1 MNWFLS
7 LISAKIF
14 KICIVLFLIL
24 LSGIGGY
31 YIGNLN
37 GSKIL
42 KTNQVETDKVNISPS
57 KTIVSS
63 PSISPTPTPQ
73 INTHWGGFSQEFM
86 NDNTFSVFYPLD
98 NKHNPF
104 ISYAKDSGWPIS
116 QLERLFITNVSF
128 GDYRVGVS
136 EVDPTLCYKDTC
148 TYVLDSITKEENVN
162 IDGINSKKITAEIS
176 QKGGGIIL
184 PGKISESILYIIPYQ
199 NKYIILF
206 SFYPDLGF
214 KKFVSSFEVKPNTV
228 GHKNINPETL

>member
-7 LISAKIF
+7 LISAKTYKIF
-14 KICIVLFLIL
+14 IVLFLIL

-42 KTNQVETDKVNISPS
+42 KSNQETDMVNISQS
-57 KTIVSS
+57 RTMVSS
-63 PSISPTPTPQ
+63 LSISPTPVPQ

-148 TYVLDSITKEENVN
+148 VDVLDNIIKEEKVS
-162 IDGINSKKITAEIS
+162 IDGISSKKITAEIS

-184 PGKISESILYIIPYQ
+184 PGKISESTLYIVPYQ
-199 NKYIILF
+199 NKFIILF
-206 SFYPDLGF
+206 SFYPDMNF
-214 KKFVSSFEVKPNTV
+214 EKFVSSFEVKLNHV
-228 GHKNINPETL
+228 KHKGINPETL